1 MLIIKLTEK
10 VKICL
15 LDMKTRHSAALPG
28 SSEKNTN
35 TKLALPG
42 SGCPLTP
49 VEEVAVPPFF
59 YFNLIKETH
68 FSMILGHFRTFLI
81 PL

>member
-1 MLIIKLTEK
+1 MLIVELTEN
-10 VKICL
+10 VKSCL

-35 TKLALPG
+35 TKLAFPG

-49 VEEVAVPPFF
+49 VEEVAVPPVFSL
-59 YFNLIKETH
+59 NLIKETH
-68 FSMILGHFRTFLI
+68 FSMILGHFMPF
-81 PL
+81 